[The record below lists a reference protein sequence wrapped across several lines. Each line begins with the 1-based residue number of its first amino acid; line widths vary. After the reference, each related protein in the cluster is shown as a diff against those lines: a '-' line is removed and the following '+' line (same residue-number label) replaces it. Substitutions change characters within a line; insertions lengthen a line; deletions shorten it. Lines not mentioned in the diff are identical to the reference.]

1 VKVLVDT
8 TGKVL
13 SVGEANPGWAVP
25 AGGGVVDTAHTFAEF
40 IAADTQAAGAAQPS
54 EVAWAAGNFA
64 VRTAT
69 LSAEQTQRQ
78 QDIQTAK
85 AYLANGA
92 PTAAE
97 SAAAVKATI
106 RLLRDVN
113 SRLQ

>member
-1 VKVLVDT
+1 VKVLLDS

-13 SVGEANPGWAVP
+13 GVGEADPGWAPP
-25 AGGGVVDTAHTFAEF
+25 AGGRVVDTPRTPDDFL
-40 IAADTQAAGAAQPS
+40 AADTQAAGAAQPS

-69 LSAEQTQRQ
+69 LSAEQAQRQ

-85 AYLANGA
+85 AYLGNAT
-92 PTAAE
+92 PTAAD
-97 SAAAVKATI
+97 SAAALKASI